1 MQRAG
6 SKKGRD
12 VVPEGWNRDVTG
24 QQEVATW
31 PPGPG
36 DLPDPGTESEFPV
49 SPAFQ
54 ADS

>member
-31 PPGPG
+31 PPGASWAGPG
-36 DLPDPGTESEFPV
+36 LEVG
-49 SPAFQ
+49 A
-54 ADS
+54 AA